1 MKFKDKKEYYSL
13 RKFKGVGL
21 ASAVVGLA
29 FLAPSVMAEETAT
42 INVSGSDVS
51 LVNSVSDSSDSNILV
66 SKPSVDKST
75 VAEDAPKILE
85 PNVGPTTNNQQVV
98 RLM

>member
-21 ASAVVGLA
+21 ASALVGLA

-42 INVSGSDVS
+42 INVDNVS
-51 LVNSVSDSSDSNILV
+51 QNKSVINEMSNTNESIIVDTTKTL
-66 SKPSVDKST
+66 DKSDKNVDMGGVT
-75 VAEDAPKILE
+75 QKI
-85 PNVGPTTNNQQVV
+85 N
-98 RLM
+98 